1 MRVLLFK
8 ADEGE
13 KPRVS
18 EVWERLGELMDDR
31 DYSPLYDPLT
41 GRLWVKVSSAEG
53 TTELFF
59 KDTEN
64 GVFVYVTWKYDN
76 KTKSTFRDCE
86 TWEELEGYV
95 KWAVNW
101 LEN

>member
-8 ADEGE
+8 SDEGE
-13 KPRVS
+13 KPSVS
-18 EVWERLGELMDDR
+18 KVWEHLGKLMGDR
-31 DYSPLYDPLT
+31 DYSPLYDRAT
-41 GRLWVKVSSAEG
+41 GRLWVKVSSDEG

-76 KTKSTFRDCE
+76 KTEETFRECE
-86 TWEELEGYV
+86 TWEELEDYV